1 MRHKLRRVA
10 VTLAVAGTSLAVPLT
25 AQATGT
31 AHATGTAQAIG
42 AAQRTGTQAA
52 TETAA
57 APSTPASC
65 AKPLFP
71 GAPVCFSR
79 IRTDIPA
86 RHDNALAPHAA
97 PSGYGPSDLQR
108 AYNLASAAAS
118 RGGGATVA
126 VTELADDPNLESDLA
141 TYRSQY
147 GLPSC
152 TTANGCFRKVNGSGQ
167 QGNYPPGDSGWGTEA
182 SLDIDMVSAVCPL
195 CHILVIESGD
205 LVAAQNTAVSLGAR
219 FISNSWGTG
228 DGSGDAG
235 ADADFNHAGVADVAS
250 TGDGGYGVSFPATSR
265 YVVAAGGTSL
275 RQNSGTARGW
285 TESAW
290 SGAGAGCS
298 SWESKPSWQKD
309 TGCAGRRTVA
319 DVSAVADPGTGVAV
333 YDTYGQGGWFVVGGT
348 SASSPIIASVYALAG
363 APSDPAAS
371 IPYAHTGSLYDVTS
385 GSDGS
390 CNPSYLCNGA
400 SGYDGP
406 TGLGTPNGLGAFTGG
421 GSGSSGGPVTSGI
434 AGKCLDDFGGSSA
447 NGTKAD
453 LWDCNG
459 TPAQQW
465 TSNGSTLTINGKC
478 LDVTGAATAN
488 GSPVELWDCNGGGN
502 QVWHAG
508 ANGSLVNPASGRC
521 LDDPGF
527 ADANGTQLDI
537 WDCDGGANQRWN
549 LP

>member
-1 MRHKLRRVA
+1 MRHLLRRA
-10 VTLAVAGTSLAVPLT
+10 AAILAVSAAALAVPFT
-25 AQATGT
+25 AQATGAAHPDPSTT
-31 AHATGTAQAIG
+31 AV
-42 AAQRTGTQAA
+42 
-52 TETAA
+52 
-57 APSTPASC
+57 STPASC
-65 AKPLFP
+65 AEPLFP
-71 GAPVCFSR
+71 GAPVCYSL
-79 IRTDIPA
+79 IRTDVHA
-86 RHDNALAPHAA
+86 VHDNALSPFAT
-97 PSGYGPSDLQR
+97 PSGYGPADLQR

-126 VTELADDPNLESDLA
+126 VTELADNPKLESDLA

-147 GLPSC
+147 GLPAC

-167 QGNYPPGDSGWGTEA
+167 QGNYPAGDAGWGTEA
-182 SLDIDMVSAVCPL
+182 SLDIDMISAVCPL
-195 CHILVIESGD
+195 CHILVVESTD
-205 LVAAQNTAVSLGAR
+205 LDAAQNTAVSLGAR

-228 DGSGDAG
+228 DGPNNA
-235 ADADFNHAGVADVAS
+235 ATDADYNHPGVVDVAS

-265 YVVAAGGTSL
+265 YVVAAGGTTL
-275 RQNSGTARGW
+275 RQNSATARGW

-298 SWESKPSWQKD
+298 SWETKPSWQKD
-309 TGCAGRRTVA
+309 TGCGARRTVA

-371 IPYAHTGSLYDVTS
+371 VLYAHSGSLNDVTS

-390 CNPSYLCNGA
+390 CGPAYLCNGV
-400 SGYDGP
+400 SGFDGP
-406 TGLGTPNGLGAFTGG
+406 TGLGTPNGLGAFTG
-421 GSGSSGGPVTSGI
+421 SGSSGGTGPVTSGM
-434 AGKCLDDFGGSSA
+434 AGKCLDDFTGSSA
-447 NGTKAD
+447 NGTKVD

-465 TSNGSTLTINGKC
+465 TSSGSALTINGKC
-478 LDVTGAATAN
+478 LDVTGAGTAN

-502 QVWHAG
+502 QVWQAG
-508 ANGSLVNPASGRC
+508 ANNTLVNPASGRC

-527 ADANGTQLDI
+527 STTNGTQLDI
-537 WDCDGGANQRWN
+537 WDCDGGVNQQWH